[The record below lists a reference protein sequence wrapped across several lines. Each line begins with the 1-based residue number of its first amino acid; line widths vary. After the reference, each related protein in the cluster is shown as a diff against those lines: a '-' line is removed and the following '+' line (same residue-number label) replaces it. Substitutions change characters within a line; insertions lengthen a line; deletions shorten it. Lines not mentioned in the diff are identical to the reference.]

1 MGVEGVTS
9 LSWLTDW
16 ISKENGGLK
25 YREDGLFEWEN
36 FGWGERK

>member
-1 MGVEGVTS
+1 MGGGGLLVCVG
-9 LSWLTDW
+9 LQ
-16 ISKENGGLK
+16 IGFQKKMGGLK